1 MLKRMLAVL
10 TACVLSVAACLA
22 SRAAPQSAPPA
33 DILVAAAVARAKA
46 EGKVV
51 LIEFGASWCTWCTR
65 FNAFVNAPDVKD
77 IIAANYLILNLTVQE
92 RGDKKA
98 LENPGGQ
105 ARMDAWG
112 GAQSGLPFYVFLDGQ
127 GAKIA
132 TSNAMPD
139 GGNIGFPATADE
151 VAAFAGLIDQTAPR
165 LTPDGKARVVAY
177 LSRTATGG

>member
-1 MLKRMLAVL
+1 MRMLAVL
-10 TACVLSVAACLA
+10 AACVLSAAASLD

-33 DILVAAAVARAKA
+33 DALVAATVARAKT

-92 RGDKKA
+92 RGDKKT

-105 ARMDAWG
+105 ARMDGWG
-112 GAQSGLPFYVFLDGQ
+112 GAQSGLPFYVFLDGN

-132 TSNAMPD
+132 SSNAMPD
-139 GGNIGFPATADE
+139 GGNIGFPATAAE
-151 VAAFAGLIDQTAPR
+151 VAAFADLIDKTAPR
-165 LTPDGKARVVAY
+165 LAAEDRTRVVAY
-177 LSRTATGG
+177 LSRTARQ